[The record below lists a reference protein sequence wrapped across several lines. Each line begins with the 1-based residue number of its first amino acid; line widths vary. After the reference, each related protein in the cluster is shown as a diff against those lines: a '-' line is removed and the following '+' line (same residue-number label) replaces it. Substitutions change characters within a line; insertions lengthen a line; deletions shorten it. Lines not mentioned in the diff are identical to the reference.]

1 MRSWLLASLVI
12 VCTGSTGCRVGVR
25 GPLVPALK
33 INLKARAVVPPPVV
47 TVQGGAT
54 VVVHAPAVP
63 PPPPVAVELQGAAVV
78 EFFGIPLD
86 DAADIVFVLDRSGS
100 MSELARGRV
109 ALIDTT
115 QPPPVEPP
123 PPPPPPP
130 DPYAP
135 PPPPPPDPYAPP
147 PTPEPPAP
155 APPPAPV
162 IPRKIDVAQYELV
175 EALARLPAGTRLN
188 VIFFNDELEALAAD
202 VVAVDDNGRA
212 NMIAFV
218 RDTTPTGS
226 TALAP
231 AMRLAFL
238 MNARRVVL
246 LSDGLG
252 NTGGG
257 PAAVLRDA
265 REAMRGGIR
274 IDTIGLGN
282 NQDAD
287 LLRTLASE
295 SGGLYQGL

>member
-1 MRSWLLASLVI
+1 MRTGLLALLVI
-12 VCTGSTGCRVGVR
+12 GCAACRVGVR
-25 GPLVPALK
+25 GPLVPSLK
-33 INLKARAVVPPPVV
+33 INVKARVVVPAPTVR
-47 TVQGGAT
+47 VQGGAT
-54 VVVHAPAVP
+54 VVVPAPPP
-63 PPPPVAVELQGAAVV
+63 PPPPVAVELVGAPVV

-100 MSELARGRV
+100 MSEMATGRV
-109 ALIDTT
+109 ALISTS
-115 QPPPVEPP
+115 PPPVEPP
-123 PPPPPPP
+123 PVVAPPPPAPP
-130 DPYAP
+130 ADPYAP
-135 PPPPPPDPYAPP
+135 PPPA
-147 PTPEPPAP
+147 PAP
-155 APPPAPV
+155 APAA
-162 IPRKIDVAQYELV
+162 PRKIDVARAELID
-175 EALARLPAGTRLN
+175 ALSRLPAGTRLN
-188 VIFFNDELEALAAD
+188 VIFFNDEIEALAAD
-202 VVAVDDNGRA
+202 VVAVDDTGRA

-218 RDTTPTGS
+218 RETLPTGS

-238 MNARRVVL
+238 MNAKRVVL

-282 NQDAD
+282 NQDVD
-287 LLRTLASE
+287 LLQTLAGE

>member
-12 VCTGSTGCRVGVR
+12 VCTGSSGCRVGVR

-33 INLKARAVVPPPVV
+33 INVKARVAV
-47 TVQGGAT
+47 T
-54 VVVHAPAVP
+54 APAVP

-86 DAADIVFVLDRSGS
+86 EAADIVFVLDRSGS
-100 MSELARGRV
+100 MSEPASGRV

-115 QPPPVEPP
+115 QPPPVEPTP
-123 PPPPPPP
+123 TAPPPP
-130 DPYAP
+130 DSDAP
-135 PPPPPPDPYAPP
+135 PPPPSPDPYAPP
-147 PTPEPPAP
+147 PTPESPAP

-162 IPRKIDVAQYELV
+162 TPRKIDVAQYELV
-175 EALARLPAGTRLN
+175 DALARLPAGTRLN

-218 RDTTPTGS
+218 RETTPTGS

-287 LLRTLASE
+287 LLQTLASE